1 MNEVFND
8 QLLYVGEHLSC
19 SQYMQDITY
28 GFSLRNIE
36 AGFHEEVTDLVKNI
50 VIFVLEGKSYI
61 SYKKFK
67 DVPLKKNS
75 FIFLPKGANLSYH
88 VEQDTVAIFFT
99 FETLLSGCD
108 QNLLQS
114 CSKYIDRIT
123 YKFAPVKMR
132 EPMQQYCHTIKYSL
146 EQKVNCRH
154 FHELKHKEFFMYLRY
169 FYTKEEITNFLY
181 PIVGVKPDF
190 KQFILNN
197 WKIGMSVDDI
207 IAKMPMS
214 KSTFIRTFDQ
224 FFKMTPYTWY
234 QRLICDKITQKAI
247 FPGTTT
253 KDLME
258 VAQITD
264 ASQFNRFCRRNFNC
278 TPKMLLDYY
287 SKVHD

>member
-114 CSKYIDRIT
+114 CSN
-123 YKFAPVKMR
+123 P
-132 EPMQQYCHTIKYSL
+132 
-146 EQKVNCRH
+146 
-154 FHELKHKEFFMYLRY
+154 
-169 FYTKEEITNFLY
+169 
-181 PIVGVKPDF
+181 
-190 KQFILNN
+190 
-197 WKIGMSVDDI
+197 
-207 IAKMPMS
+207 
-214 KSTFIRTFDQ
+214 
-224 FFKMTPYTWY
+224 
-234 QRLICDKITQKAI
+234 
-247 FPGTTT
+247 
-253 KDLME
+253 
-258 VAQITD
+258 
-264 ASQFNRFCRRNFNC
+264 
-278 TPKMLLDYY
+278 
-287 SKVHD
+287 